1 MNNDLHWIAQ
11 YRAKHG
17 FTIKQLSNLYS
28 AKYKRLVSRT
38 LIDNVENG
46 DRVHPF
52 IAARLAELCGATAEQ
67 YDEIVYVKYQGTWKP
82 GIRDVEFKRRIARRK
97 VDYYA

>member
-1 MNNDLHWIAQ
+1 M
-11 YRAKHG
+11 
-17 FTIKQLSNLYS
+17 
-28 AKYKRLVSRT
+28 
-38 LIDNVENG
+38 
-46 DRVHPF
+46 HPF

-67 YDEIVYVKYQGTWKP
+67 FDEIVYVKYQGTWKP